1 MKDQMNEDAV
11 VLIMTRVIVL
21 ELSECTPRFGYFFL
35 TLLFYNCRVVT
46 VLIENLD
53 TIFFFLF
60 FFLTNIS
67 LLFHGKV
74 KTVNSFCTFGPSPPI
89 CPVAPRLP
97 TSPCKYTNSYS
108 IAISNNWAH

>member
-46 VLIENLD
+46 VLINRVW
-53 TIFFFLF
+53 TRCFFFF
-60 FFLTNIS
+60 SFFL
-67 LLFHGKV
+67 
-74 KTVNSFCTFGPSPPI
+74 PI
-89 CPVAPRLP
+89 YRYYFMAKL
-97 TSPCKYTNSYS
+97 KQ
-108 IAISNNWAH
+108 